1 MRREAYE
8 GYWVEAACGP
18 LGSIWACAT
27 RIGRTGTSESE
38 RFPDVHRYRTEAEG
52 VDGAII
58 QGKGIVDDH
67 KRGLSVTLQRL
78 R

>member
-1 MRREAYE
+1 MRREEYE
-8 GYWVEAACGP
+8 GYWVEADCGP
-18 LGSIWACAT
+18 LGSSWACAT
-27 RIGRTGTSESE
+27 RIGRTGIPGSE
-38 RFPDVHRYRTEAEG
+38 RFPDVHRYRTKAEG

-67 KRGLSVTLQRL
+67 KSGLSVTLVRL